1 MDYYALVG
9 RLVVVLLVLFAAAG
23 VALAQSGSPPR
34 VQSRVIEIPDLGRIG
49 YTISIPRYADASEP
63 RPLVLAL
70 HPGGGSRGG
79 PFLSQIVEPALRE
92 WNAIIVAPDSPS
104 GSWTNDIAERAVL
117 HLLDDLLESNTTD
130 QTRILVTGFSMG
142 GFGSW
147 FFATHHPDRF
157 TGAIP
162 MASSP
167 RDYPL
172 DGLGSMPIHAIHS
185 REDTVVPIGPAREA
199 VATLEQANHPVR
211 FTELGGV
218 GHFQMTGYIEALRTA
233 GEWMMEQWGP

>member
-1 MDYYALVG
+1 MDYYAPPM
-9 RLVVVLLVLFAAAG
+9 RLILVLLVLFASVT
-23 VALAQSGSPPR
+23 VALAQSSSASR
-34 VQSRVIEIPDLGRIG
+34 VQSRVIEIPDMGQMG
-49 YTISIPRYADASEP
+49 YTISVPRDADTNES

-79 PFLSQIVEPALRE
+79 PFLTQIVEPALRE
-92 WNAIIVAPDSPS
+92 WNAIIVAPDSPTR
-104 GSWTNDIAERAVL
+104 SWTTAVAKRAVL
-117 HLLDDLLESNTTD
+117 HLLDDLLKSYTID
-130 QTRILVTGFSMG
+130 QQRILVTGFSMG

-147 FFATHHPDRF
+147 FLATHHPERF
-157 TGAIP
+157 TGVIP

-172 DGLGSMPIHAIHS
+172 DGLGSMPVHAIHS

-218 GHFQMTGYIEALRTA
+218 GHFQMTGYIDALRTA
-233 GEWMMEQWGP
+233 GKWMMEQWDR

>member
-1 MDYYALVG
+1 MDYYAPVM
-9 RLVVVLLVLFAAAG
+9 RLLLVLSASAT
-23 VALAQSGSPPR
+23 VALAQSSSSPR
-34 VQSRVIEIPDLGRIG
+34 VQSGVLEIPDGGRMG
-49 YTISIPRYADASEP
+49 YTISVPRDADTNES

-79 PFLSQIVEPALRE
+79 PFLTEIVEPALSE
-92 WNAIIVAPDSPS
+92 WNAIIVAPDSPTR
-104 GSWTNDIAERAVL
+104 SWTSDIAERAVL
-117 HLLDDLLESNTTD
+117 QLLDDLLESYTID
-130 QTRILVTGFSMG
+130 QERILVTGFSMG

-147 FFATHHPDRF
+147 FLATHHPERF
-157 TGAIP
+157 AGAIP

-172 DGLGSMPIHAIHS
+172 DDLGSMPIHAIHS

-218 GHFQMTGYIEALRTA
+218 GHFQMAGYIDALRTA
-233 GEWMMEQWGP
+233 GEWMMEQWDH